1 MPKDL
6 ERLNLISNNI
16 KWYIKFSVEL
26 STEIYISPVE
36 TKDGGKLIFNI
47 FLIHFA
53 YNFGMRS
60 LTLHYTICREAMLG
74 VPQFEPACW
83 GW

>member
-36 TKDGGKLIFNI
+36 TKEGENS
-47 FLIHFA
+47 FLTYF
-53 YNFGMRS
+53 
-60 LTLHYTICREAMLG
+60 
-74 VPQFEPACW
+74 
-83 GW
+83 